1 MGLIGLAVLSLFL
14 NIGLPPLHL
23 EEPKRAVVAM
33 EMFFSGNY
41 VTPTVMGEP
50 YYAKPPLFNWL
61 LALSLKLFGSFSE
74 FAVRLPS
81 VLSLLLMGM
90 FNFVFVRRFMN
101 EKIAF
106 YSSMLFITSGN
117 IYFYFSLLG
126 EIDLFF
132 SLVTYLCIASV
143 FYFYQKRN
151 FLLLFLSS
159 FFFASVGFLTKG
171 FPSLP
176 FLYVSLIGYLA
187 CEGELRRMFSL
198 YHVLGIAVF
207 ILVSGPYFYYYGL
220 HNDLSRYVQFLW
232 HESSSRTM
240 FADPA
245 RMLLKHLI
253 TYPLETL
260 KALLPYSLLFV
271 FTFRRGFVE
280 EMLSTPALKFSLIV
294 FVSNYLVY
302 LVSPGANQRYIYALY
317 PFLLVVLCHAYF
329 TRGKAAG
336 TKEEIVRAVT
346 VSALLILALASAA
359 APFLKMTSA
368 APHIAF
374 VSAFFLIAASTTAI
388 AASKRKNAI
397 LPMLLFAVIVSRLAF
412 DLVYLPIQ
420 AATSQSAQSRRN
432 CATIAAMTANHK
444 LYLLSDEQLM
454 DMDYI
459 FYIESRRRG
468 IFRRTTALRPGDYF
482 IAQEN
487 AHKVSGAVKLFSFT
501 SDNTAYGLY
510 RL

>member
-1 MGLIGLAVLSLFL
+1 
-14 NIGLPPLHL
+14 
-23 EEPKRAVVAM
+23 
-33 EMFFSGNY
+33 
-41 VTPTVMGEP
+41 
-50 YYAKPPLFNWL
+50 
-61 LALSLKLFGSFSE
+61 
-74 FAVRLPS
+74 
-81 VLSLLLMGM
+81 
-90 FNFVFVRRFMN
+90 
-101 EKIAF
+101 
-106 YSSMLFITSGN
+106 
-117 IYFYFSLLG
+117 
-126 EIDLFF
+126 
-132 SLVTYLCIASV
+132 
-143 FYFYQKRN
+143 
-151 FLLLFLSS
+151 
-159 FFFASVGFLTKG
+159 
-171 FPSLP
+171 
-176 FLYVSLIGYLA
+176 
-187 CEGELRRMFSL
+187 
-198 YHVLGIAVF
+198 
-207 ILVSGPYFYYYGL
+207 
-220 HNDLSRYVQFLW
+220 
-232 HESSSRTM
+232 
-240 FADPA
+240 
-245 RMLLKHLI
+245 
-253 TYPLETL
+253 
-260 KALLPYSLLFV
+260 
-271 FTFRRGFVE
+271 
-280 EMLSTPALKFSLIV
+280 MLSTPALKFSLIV

-302 LVSPGANQRYIYALY
+302 LVSPRANQRYIYVLY
-317 PFLLVVLCHAYF
+317 PFLSILLCHAYF
-329 TRGKAAG
+329 SRGKAAG
-336 TKEEIVRAVT
+336 TKEKIVKAAT

-374 VSAFFLIAASTTAI
+374 VSAFFLIAASATAI